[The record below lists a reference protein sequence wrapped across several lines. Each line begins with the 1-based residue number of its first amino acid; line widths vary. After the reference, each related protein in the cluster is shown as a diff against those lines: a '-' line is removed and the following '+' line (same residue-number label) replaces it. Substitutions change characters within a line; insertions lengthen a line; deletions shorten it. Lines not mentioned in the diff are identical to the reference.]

1 MEDSTKD
8 FLKNVAT
15 FVGGAIVLGAAAFA
29 DANETASRMQIQAEK
44 EEAEKNI
51 TGFGIVDIYNNLI
64 DFSLSETEAN
74 RIAHQRFGSKVVPMS
89 QFEYNRRGGSR
100 DEMGWA
106 LVSSTGYLHMF
117 STSKELLEA
126 KNWSDRYKLIAISRS
141 EYDRQKS
148 L

>member
-8 FLKNVAT
+8 FLKSMAS
-15 FVGGAIVLGAAAFA
+15 FVGGAIVLTAAAFA

-51 TGFGIVDIYNNLI
+51 TGFAVVDIYNNLT
-64 DFSLSETEAN
+64 DFSLSETEAK
-74 RIAHQRFGSKVVPMS
+74 RIACQRFGSTVVPMN
-89 QFEYNRRGGSR
+89 QYEYNRRAASR

-117 STSKELLEA
+117 STSKEFLEA
-126 KNWSDRYKLIAISRS
+126 KNWSERYTLIPISRG